1 MTNTFDVL
9 VYLNTIQVI
18 FHNDGYRSKFEVTRK
33 KSQEKKHFRLRSYK
47 SQGESKLRLAKKQTL
62 II

>member
-33 KSQEKKHFRLRSYK
+33 KITGEKAFPVTQL
-47 SQGESKLRLAKKQTL
+47 
-62 II
+62 